1 MGLSALEVIACGG
14 KRGNAARLV
23 VPSGGSRMDA
33 TAVVDVVVA
42 VVAVVRERNQA
53 FWRCELVLVAC
64 HGRRDSGGTSNDTK
78 RTLRQEIAEKHRG
91 KPRQLARSQSRSS
104 G

>member
-33 TAVVDVVVA
+33 TAVVDVVAAVA
-42 VVAVVRERNQA
+42 VARERNQA

-78 RTLRQEIAEKHRG
+78 RTLRQETAEKHRG
-91 KPRQLARSQSRSS
+91 KPRQPARSQSRSS